1 MQNEMQR
8 GHVFKIGDNFFGIF
22 TFAKPYLL
30 ARFVDADT
38 VSDACLGLS
47 IQFAG
52 RFVQASDNVEK
63 LARAM
68 MRRRDTMLLTD

>member
-1 MQNEMQR
+1 MQNEMQK

-22 TFAKPYLL
+22 TFAKPHLL
-30 ARFVDADT
+30 ARFIDADT

-52 RFVQASDNVEK
+52 WFIPASDNVTK
-63 LARAM
+63 HARAM